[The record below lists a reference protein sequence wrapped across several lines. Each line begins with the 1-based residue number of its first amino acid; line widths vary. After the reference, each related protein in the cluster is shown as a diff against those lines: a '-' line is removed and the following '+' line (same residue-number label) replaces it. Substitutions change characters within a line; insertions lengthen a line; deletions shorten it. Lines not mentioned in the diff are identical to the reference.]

1 MIRKSKSDNWLLL
14 LSLIMTYAL
23 GVAFI
28 SRAGIIV
35 NWYVSG
41 AGLVLLLFATLYPSI
56 QNQLL
61 DFLKSV
67 GKTRRISAMVIF
79 GFIMIGLAGASLF
92 LLFRYHV
99 FKSIGL
105 LWFMLFLLAVAV
117 ANGYQENLKI
127 GYLTWVPEAFSVS
140 PISFLIAISLQGY
153 DLPMHMSFLL
163 LTLWCFYSVAMLG
176 LMFQKEDES
185 PVKLDNTL
193 IRKIGW
199 QKLIRLHHNLIG
211 AGWLAFLIYLWISG
225 NTRLFQFNL
234 SISLFHLLQIFLL
247 YRMSVGLKPNW
258 TLIWLGAY
266 FQYLAF
272 VYMLIFVMIR

>member
-23 GVAFI
+23 GVAFV

>member
-1 MIRKSKSDNWLLL
+1 
-14 LSLIMTYAL
+14 
-23 GVAFI
+23 
-28 SRAGIIV
+28 
-35 NWYVSG
+35 
-41 AGLVLLLFATLYPSI
+41 
-56 QNQLL
+56 
-61 DFLKSV
+61 
-67 GKTRRISAMVIF
+67 MVIF